1 MERETG
7 LKLAEEYDGKRPASL
22 DGFLRILGISEKEFE
37 EILLENEVFDW
48 GFDHNKLEIGEP
60 LPDMEQWDDII

>member
-1 MERETG
+1 MEKD
-7 LKLAEEYDGKRPASL
+7 LH
-22 DGFLRILGISEKEFE
+22 GFLRILGISEKEFE